1 MLIPDWLAAAKD
13 RGMCPV
19 LIIFLSFFLF
29 YWVSLELFL
38 ICGSWCWGRLE
49 GLPCEFEGI
58 MPSPVVDGYR
68 NKCEFAIGL
77 GPDGKQRVVGFQ
89 LGSFRSDLLTSYCAL
104 VHAGY

>member
-1 MLIPDWLAAAKD
+1 MV
-13 RGMCPV
+13 CV
-19 LIIFLSFFLF
+19 QFLSSSFFF
-29 YWVSLELFL
+29 PVWVTSELFL
-38 ICGSWCWGRLE
+38 TCGSWFWGRLE

-58 MPSPVVDGYR
+58 LPSPVVDGYR

-89 LGSFRSDLLTSYCAL
+89 LGSFRLDLLTGYCSL